1 MKPILELNNV
11 SKRYPGFT
19 LEGVSFSLDP
29 GYIMG
34 FIGPNGAGKTTTI
47 KLIMNLIRLDAGEI
61 KVFGLDS
68 RRYEQEIKQRIGFVY
83 DESHFYENLTI
94 TEMSRLI
101 APFYRSW
108 DWQIYKQYVDRFGLP
123 ERKKLA
129 QFSRG
134 MKMKYALAVA
144 LSHGAEL
151 LIMDEPTSGLDPV
164 VRSEFLDILRDV
176 IQDERRSVLLSS
188 HITSDLD
195 QIADYVTL
203 INGGRIIFSK
213 SKEELWEEYALIKG
227 EKALLD
233 SGLRPYVVGLKESQF
248 GFEGLVTNKA
258 EAQRIAGS
266 RAVFERPNLE
276 EIMLY
281 CLRGK
286 ANGHSGA

>member
-1 MKPILELNNV
+1 MTAILELKDV
-11 SKRYPGFT
+11 SKSYSG
-19 LEGVSFSLDP
+19 FSLERVGFSLEP

>member
-1 MKPILELNNV
+1 MTAILELKDV
-11 SKRYPGFT
+11 TKRYTGFA
-19 LEGVSFSLDP
+19 LEGVSFSLEP

-47 KLIMNLIRLDAGEI
+47 KLIMNLIRLDAGVI

-68 RRYEQEIKQRIGFVY
+68 RKHEQEIKQRIGFVY

-94 TEMSRLI
+94 AEMSRLI